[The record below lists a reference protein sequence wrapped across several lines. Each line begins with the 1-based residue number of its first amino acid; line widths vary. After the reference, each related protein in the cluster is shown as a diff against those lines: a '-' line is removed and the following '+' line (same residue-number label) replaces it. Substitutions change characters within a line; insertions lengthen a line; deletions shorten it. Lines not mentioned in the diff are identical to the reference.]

1 MSDRARPV
9 PDRTGDQEAQAQ
21 HLQPTGNGPTV
32 DDEQALLA
40 AEHGEP
46 DAAGFFTRPDTDESA
61 DQDDTAEGGEQ
72 A

>member
-1 MSDRARPV
+1 MSDIARPV

-32 DDEQALLA
+32 NDEQALLA
-40 AEHGEP
+40 AEFGDP
-46 DAAGFFTRPDTDESA
+46 DAAGFYARP